1 MKHRQWFRPVAPL
14 VRLDELHLL
23 TETSTRAQRSYS
35 APNALGP
42 LLDVASSA
50 IAAVLRNASALLRPD
65 RIGFNGLWLPPLA
78 EVLTAHCGL
87 TAAAGSASPFMS
99 FAPTLSADALARFP
113 AAAHLDHTARIQVRY
128 SAIGSAELSAA
139 PHCGDCSTA

>member
-1 MKHRQWFRPVAPL
+1 VKHRQWFRPVAPL

-23 TETSTRAQRSYS
+23 TEASTRAQPSQLFCARG
-35 APNALGP
+35 NALGP

-99 FAPTLSADALARFP
+99 FAPTLSADARARFP

-128 SAIGSAELSAA
+128 
-139 PHCGDCSTA
+139 C